1 MIARLVVA
9 DLVAGWRTWLGAFV
23 VLFLSGVVALVCA
36 GDVSTARA
44 MDDPEQA
51 AALMNHAMIYSAMNG
66 LVVVGGVALLVG
78 YAVRL
83 QRTRHALWQFAGL
96 TPRSIAAVVLAQ
108 VATVSVLALVA
119 ASIAV
124 VPVLDLLLNGL
135 SRPVRADP
143 DAPLVSIALSPG
155 PVAVAALVHVGVA
168 VASAGLAA
176 RRAGRTPALVAVRRS
191 LDETVRPGVG
201 RLVATGL
208 TGVLAVG
215 AYVGYLLGDRGVTGL
230 FPIAFIALFAAA
242 APWLTGTVMRLWTA
256 VLPAG
261 VGTTWFVARR
271 NALHAVARS
280 QASVA
285 LLAVAAALGA
295 FTGTIGLW
303 DDPGTLVQGLAL
315 FGVPVA
321 VVLLTAGTTI
331 FMATPDRRRESAAL
345 VVAGMTWRAV
355 TLAAAIEALVV
366 TGTAGLVATV
376 LALPATIVP
385 FAGQQAVDSLRPLP
399 WVLLVGFTL
408 VVVLSIAPVLAARRR
423 PLVHEL
429 GVAA

>member
-9 DLVAGWRTWLGAFV
+9 DLVAGWRTWLGVFV

-44 MDDPEQA
+44 MDDPQQA
-51 AALMNHAMIYSAMNG
+51 AALMNHAKIYSAMNG
-66 LVVVGGVALLVG
+66 LVVVAGVALLVG

-108 VATVSVLALVA
+108 VATVSVLAFLV

-124 VPVLDLLLNGL
+124 LPVLDLLLNGL

-168 VASAGLAA
+168 VVSAAVAA
-176 RRAGRTPALVAVRRS
+176 RRAGRTPALVAVRAP

-201 RLVATGL
+201 RFVATAL
-208 TGVLAVG
+208 AAVLAVG
-215 AYVGYLLGDRGVTGL
+215 TYVGYLLGDRGVTSL
-230 FPIAFIALFAAA
+230 FPIAFIALFAAV
-242 APWLTGTVMRLWTA
+242 APWLTGPVMRLWTA

-280 QASVA
+280 QAAVA
-285 LLAVAAALGA
+285 LLAIAAALGA
-295 FTGTIGLW
+295 FTGAIGVWSDLRMF
-303 DDPGTLVQGLAL
+303 VQGLAL

-331 FMATPDRRRESAAL
+331 FMATPERRRESAVL

-355 TLAAAIEALVV
+355 TLAAAIEAVVV
-366 TGTAGLVATV
+366 TVTAGLLAMA

-385 FAGQQAVDSLRPLP
+385 LPGQQALDSLRPLP
-399 WVLLVGFTL
+399 WVLLVGFVL

-423 PLVHEL
+423 PVVREL

>member
-9 DLVAGWRTWLGAFV
+9 DLVASWRTWLGSFL

-44 MDDPEQA
+44 MGDTEQA
-51 AALMNHAMIYSAMNG
+51 AALMNHAKIYSAMNG
-66 LVVVGGVALLVG
+66 LVVVGGVGVLVG

-96 TPRSIAAVVLAQ
+96 TPRTIATVVLAQ
-108 VATVSVLALVA
+108 VATVSLLAFLA
-119 ASIAV
+119 ASVAV
-124 VPVLDLLLNGL
+124 VPVFDLLLNGL

-143 DAPLVSIALSPG
+143 DAPLVSIVLSPG
-155 PVAVAALVHVGVA
+155 PVAVAAFVHVGVA
-168 VASAGLAA
+168 VASTVVAA
-176 RRAGRTPALVAVRRS
+176 RRAGLTPALVAVRAP
-191 LDETVRPGVG
+191 LDESVRPGAG

-215 AYVGYLLGDRGVTGL
+215 AYVAHLLGDRGVTGL

-242 APWLTGTVMRLWTA
+242 APWLTGPAMRLWTSA
-256 VLPAG
+256 LPTR

-271 NALHAVARS
+271 DALHSVARS
-280 QASVA
+280 QAAVA
-285 LLAVAAALGA
+285 LIAIAAALGA
-295 FTGTIGLW
+295 FTGTIGVW
-303 DDPGTLVQGLAL
+303 DDLRVLVQGLAL
-315 FGVPVA
+315 FGVPVV

-331 FMATPDRRRESAAL
+331 FMATSERRRESAAL

-355 TLAAAIEALVV
+355 VVAAAIEALVV
-366 TGTAGLVATV
+366 TVTAGLVATV
-376 LALPATIVP
+376 LALPATVVP
-385 FAGQQAVDSLRPLP
+385 FPGQQALDSLRPLP
-399 WVLLVGFTL
+399 WVLLVGFVL
-408 VVVLSIAPVLAARRR
+408 VAVLSIAPVLSARRR
-423 PLVHEL
+423 PIVREL